1 MTVIAHMIVC
11 GSNYGPIVDPV
22 TDRRQTR
29 GRDRVGVSRAEQAY
43 QMRLK
48 GMSPSEISA
57 HLQYSDGTAVTRAIN
72 ERFKIEASQLTSEE
86 RESMIAME
94 MARLDA
100 LQAAVW
106 DSAMY
111 GEAKAVDTALKIIQ
125 TRVKV
130 AGLDQIDTSTGKNTV
145 LVIGGQQADY
155 VESLKQLVEDDSTD
169 PDDED

>member
-1 MTVIAHMIVC
+1 MGKEIASATPPLEGEIVL
-11 GSNYGPIVDPV
+11 
-22 TDRRQTR
+22 
-29 GRDRVGVSRAEQAY
+29 SRAEQAY

-48 GMSPSEISA
+48 GMSPSEISER
-57 HLQYSDGTAVTRAIN
+57 LDYSDGAAVTRAIN
-72 ERFKIEASQLTSEE
+72 ERFKIEASYLSTEE
-86 RESMIAME
+86 RESMMAME
-94 MARLDA
+94 IARLDA

-130 AGLDQIDTSTGKNTV
+130 TGLDQVDTSTGQNTV

-155 VESLKQLVEDDSTD
+155 VQRLKELVESDDSTD
-169 PDDED
+169 PDDKD